1 MRRIAVRA
9 IIEKDE
15 KLLLARLKHSQNGTV
30 NDFYCTIGGGLD
42 EHEGLID
49 GLKREVL
56 EETGVKAEVGKL
68 LCIQQYK
75 DSYDN
80 LEFFFHITNANDFMN
95 IDLSKTSHGAAE
107 IKEIGFYDPQNLNV
121 LPKFLKEIGVDEL
134 LANSH
139 PLLFNYF

>member
-1 MRRIAVRA
+1 MRRVAVRA
-9 IIEKDE
+9 IVEKDG
-15 KLLLARLKHSQNGTV
+15 KLLLARLKHQHNNTV

-56 EETGVKAEVGKL
+56 EETGVESEVGKL

-75 DSYDN
+75 DDHDN
-80 LEFFFHITNANDFMN
+80 LEFFFHIANADDFMN
-95 IDLSKTSHGAAE
+95 IELSNTSHGAAE

-121 LPKFLKEIGVDEL
+121 LPKFLKEISINKL
-134 LANSH
+134 LASSN
-139 PLLFNYF
+139 PLIFNYF